1 MKKDKDLISCTE
13 YQEFASSALQPRFK
27 GKIGLYGFA
36 LGLGGETGEVLDAI
50 KKREFYERED
60 IPIEHIEE
68 ELGDI
73 MWYIANICTR
83 YGISLDDVLAKN
95 VKKLRERYQKLY
107 EQERN
112 K

>member
-13 YQEFASSALQPRFK
+13 YQEFASNALQHKFK
-27 GKIGLYGFA
+27 GETGLYGFA

-50 KKREFYERED
+50 KKREFYERKD

-68 ELGDI
+68 ELGDV

-83 YGISLDDVLAKN
+83 YGLSLDSVLAKN
-95 VKKLRERYQKLY
+95 VKKLNERYQKLY

>member
-13 YQEFASSALQPRFK
+13 YQEFASSALQPKFK
-27 GKIGLYGFA
+27 GEFGLYGFA

-50 KKREFYERED
+50 KKRELYERKD
-60 IPIEHIEE
+60 IPVEHIEE
-68 ELGDI
+68 ELGDV
-73 MWYIANICTR
+73 MWYVANICTR
-83 YGISLDDVLAKN
+83 YGLSLDGVLVKN
-95 VKKLRERYQKLY
+95 VKKLNERYQKLY

>member
-13 YQEFASSALQPRFK
+13 YQEFASSALQPKFK
-27 GKIGLYGFA
+27 GEFGLYGFA

-50 KKREFYERED
+50 KKRELYERKD
-60 IPIEHIEE
+60 IPVEHIEE
-68 ELGDI
+68 ELGDV
-73 MWYIANICTR
+73 MWYVANICTR
-83 YGISLDDVLAKN
+83 YGLSLDDVLVKN
-95 VKKLRERYQKLY
+95 VKKLNERYQKLY

>member
-13 YQEFASSALQPRFK
+13 YQEFASSALQPKFK
-27 GKIGLYGFA
+27 GEFGLYGFA

-50 KKREFYERED
+50 KKRELYERKD
-60 IPIEHIEE
+60 IPVEHIEE
-68 ELGDI
+68 ELGDV

-83 YGISLDDVLAKN
+83 YGISLDDVLVKN

-107 EQERN
+107 EQEEN

>member
-13 YQEFASSALQPRFK
+13 YQEFASSALQPKFK
-27 GKIGLYGFA
+27 GETGLYGFA

-50 KKREFYERED
+50 KKREFYERKD

-68 ELGDI
+68 ELGDV

-83 YGISLDDVLAKN
+83 YGLSLDDVLVKN
-95 VKKLRERYQKLY
+95 VKKLSERYQKLY

>member
-13 YQEFASSALQPRFK
+13 YQEFASNALQPKFK
-27 GKIGLYGFA
+27 GEFGLYGFA

-50 KKREFYERED
+50 KKRELYERKD
-60 IPIEHIEE
+60 IPVEHIEE
-68 ELGDI
+68 ELGDV
-73 MWYIANICTR
+73 MWYVANICTR
-83 YGISLDDVLAKN
+83 YGLSLDDVLAKN
-95 VKKLRERYQKLY
+95 VKKLNERYQKLY

>member
-13 YQEFASSALQPRFK
+13 YQEFASSALQPKFK
-27 GKIGLYGFA
+27 GEFGLYGFA

-50 KKREFYERED
+50 KKRELYERKD
-60 IPIEHIEE
+60 ISIEHIEE
-68 ELGDI
+68 ELGDV
-73 MWYIANICTR
+73 MWYVANICTR
-83 YGISLDDVLAKN
+83 YGLSLDSVLAKN
-95 VKKLRERYQKLY
+95 VKKLNERYQKLY

>member
-13 YQEFASSALQPRFK
+13 YQEFASNALQPKFK
-27 GKIGLYGFA
+27 GETGLYGFA

-50 KKREFYERED
+50 KKREFYERKD
-60 IPIEHIEE
+60 ISIEHIEE
-68 ELGDI
+68 ELGDV
-73 MWYIANICTR
+73 MWYVANICTR
-83 YGISLDDVLAKN
+83 YGLSLDSVLAKN
-95 VKKLRERYQKLY
+95 VKKLSERYQKLY

>member
-13 YQEFASSALQPRFK
+13 YQEFASNALQPKFK
-27 GKIGLYGFA
+27 GETGLYGFA

-50 KKREFYERED
+50 KKREFYERKD

-68 ELGDI
+68 ELGDV

-83 YGISLDDVLAKN
+83 YGISLDDVLVKN
-95 VKKLRERYQKLY
+95 VKKLNERYQKLY

>member
-13 YQEFASSALQPRFK
+13 YQEFASSALQPKFK
-27 GKIGLYGFA
+27 GEFGLYGFA

-50 KKREFYERED
+50 KKRELYERKD
-60 IPIEHIEE
+60 IPVEHIEE
-68 ELGDI
+68 ELGDV
-73 MWYIANICTR
+73 MWYVANICTR
-83 YGISLDDVLAKN
+83 YGLSLDGVLAKN
-95 VKKLRERYQKLY
+95 VKKLNERYQKLY